1 MSRSFLVTSRTYVFL
16 QFGTQASSTVLFLG
30 GLLPEMMES
39 EMPPPV
45 SSPNKADDFEVSSR
59 RVSPDPQ
66 VMRGVTKTRTKDDTL
81 VAQGAGTGNKGP
93 GLSGFQLET
102 ILGANE
108 WFPLKGGHAAT
119 AASGDPEAPDILT
132 NMLRQASVFE
142 DHRTLMGTVVKK
154 VLSAK
159 SVLNE
164 AFTSLIRGF
173 EVCAV
178 MLSIVFYSQNTPM
191 YR

>member
-1 MSRSFLVTSRTYVFL
+1 MSER
-16 QFGTQASSTVLFLG
+16 
-30 GLLPEMMES
+30 
-39 EMPPPV
+39 
-45 SSPNKADDFEVSSR
+45 
-59 RVSPDPQ
+59 
-66 VMRGVTKTRTKDDTL
+66 
-81 VAQGAGTGNKGP
+81 
-93 GLSGFQLET
+93 
-102 ILGANE
+102 I
-108 WFPLKGGHAAT
+108 PLKGGRAAT
-119 AASGDPEAPDILT
+119 SASGDPETPDILT
-132 NMLRQASVFE
+132 NRPRQASVSE

-178 MLSIVFYSQNTPM
+178 MLSIVFYSQNT